1 MPHKRGPKGAAV
13 VIDRHV
19 GNKVRRRR
27 ELIGM
32 SQDQLADHLGL
43 SFQQIQKYENGTN
56 RISAGRL
63 LQIADFLGI
72 SVESLFDG
80 LLRDG
85 RLPTSTTST
94 DNERVLRFAMSR
106 EGMALSEAYLNAA
119 RPDQR
124 KLALDVLRLPMA
136 AEKP

>member
-1 MPHKRGPKGAAV
+1 MPHKRGPKGAAE

-106 EGMALSEAYLNAA
+106 EGMAVSEADLNAA